1 MKWTFTC
8 FLPVHGGWGEWSNHW
23 SECSTTCG
31 LGMRTRERE
40 CDNPKPKYGGRPCEE
55 QERQQVKYCRERDCD
70 PGLILRLLLLSFYC
84 MFVAA
89 FPLAEF
95 LCFHTGIKMT
105 IAQLAWEK
113 EIVGDSGTW
122 SQMSPSSTHYEK
134 CFLLN
139 FLFFF
144 FFFCLS
150 LWQNIRLPAPEKAGN
165 QAVARHL
172 ARGVNPVTGRS
183 TVAKGPG
190 AMMKTCERNN
200 ESGTSLGKSLRTI
213 LVFMQLTSLI
223 LKVCKICI
231 R

>member
-144 FFFCLS
+144 FFFFILPCDRIFGFRLRRR
-150 LWQNIRLPAPEKAGN
+150 LGIRQWLGIWLVGWIRWLGGAQWQKGLERWWRLVREI
-165 QAVARHL
+165 
-172 ARGVNPVTGRS
+172 
-183 TVAKGPG
+183 
-190 AMMKTCERNN
+190 M
-200 ESGTSLGKSLRTI
+200 SLGRL
-213 LVFMQLTSLI
+213 
-223 LKVCKICI
+223 
-231 R
+231 

>member
-1 MKWTFTC
+1 MEKAFKHELEIAVTLLRSLVERIAKETWKTRNPAVTRSIVQFMEVGVSGVTIG
-8 FLPVHGGWGEWSNHW
+8 PNVARHVDW
-23 SECSTTCG
+23 ECGHVSG
-31 LGMRTRERE
+31 S
-40 CDNPKPKYGGRPCEE
+40 
-55 QERQQVKYCRERDCD
+55 V
-70 PGLILRLLLLSFYC
+70 
-84 MFVAA
+84 
-89 FPLAEF
+89 
-95 LCFHTGIKMT
+95 T
-105 IAQLAWEK
+105 I
-113 EIVGDSGTW
+113 
-122 SQMSPSSTHYEK
+122 
-134 CFLLN
+134 
-139 FLFFF
+139 
-144 FFFCLS
+144 LS
-150 LWQNIRLPAPEKAGN
+150 LNMVADRVMNKNGNRLNTAENGIAIQNIRLPAPEKAGN

>member
-1 MKWTFTC
+1 MHRLQAHLIFALFDSKDVFAQPLISTRNMKRTFTC

-40 CDNPKPKYGGRPCEE
+40 CDNPKPKYGGRPCDE

-105 IAQLAWEK
+105 IAQLA
-113 EIVGDSGTW
+113 
-122 SQMSPSSTHYEK
+122 
-134 CFLLN
+134 
-139 FLFFF
+139 
-144 FFFCLS
+144 
-150 LWQNIRLPAPEKAGN
+150 
-165 QAVARHL
+165 
-172 ARGVNPVTGRS
+172 
-183 TVAKGPG
+183 
-190 AMMKTCERNN
+190 
-200 ESGTSLGKSLRTI
+200 
-213 LVFMQLTSLI
+213 
-223 LKVCKICI
+223 
-231 R
+231 

>member
-40 CDNPKPKYGGRPCEE
+40 CDNPKPKYGGRPCDE

-113 EIVGDSGTW
+113 EKVLYFGLC
-122 SQMSPSSTHYEK
+122 SQMRPPCESP
-134 CFLLN
+134 
-139 FLFFF
+139 
-144 FFFCLS
+144 
-150 LWQNIRLPAPEKAGN
+150 I
-165 QAVARHL
+165 
-172 ARGVNPVTGRS
+172 
-183 TVAKGPG
+183 
-190 AMMKTCERNN
+190 
-200 ESGTSLGKSLRTI
+200 
-213 LVFMQLTSLI
+213 VFVKLTSLKWSCSGNDAKFGTERWTCQSVAVFS
-223 LKVCKICI
+223 KVDINSKGQVNSFEDDLV
-231 R
+231 RR

>member
-1 MKWTFTC
+1 MHRLQAHLIFALFDSKDVFAQPLISTRNMKWTFTC

-105 IAQLAWEK
+105 IAQLA
-113 EIVGDSGTW
+113 
-122 SQMSPSSTHYEK
+122 
-134 CFLLN
+134 
-139 FLFFF
+139 
-144 FFFCLS
+144 
-150 LWQNIRLPAPEKAGN
+150 
-165 QAVARHL
+165 
-172 ARGVNPVTGRS
+172 
-183 TVAKGPG
+183 
-190 AMMKTCERNN
+190 
-200 ESGTSLGKSLRTI
+200 
-213 LVFMQLTSLI
+213 
-223 LKVCKICI
+223 
-231 R
+231 

>member
-1 MKWTFTC
+1 MHRLQAHLIFALFDSKDVFAQPLISTRNMKWTFTC

-95 LCFHTGIKMT
+95 L
-105 IAQLAWEK
+105 
-113 EIVGDSGTW
+113 V
-122 SQMSPSSTHYEK
+122 ST
-134 CFLLN
+134 
-139 FLFFF
+139 
-144 FFFCLS
+144 
-150 LWQNIRLPAPEKAGN
+150 
-165 QAVARHL
+165 
-172 ARGVNPVTGRS
+172 
-183 TVAKGPG
+183 
-190 AMMKTCERNN
+190 
-200 ESGTSLGKSLRTI
+200 LG
-213 LVFMQLTSLI
+213 
-223 LKVCKICI
+223 LK
-231 R
+231 

>member
-1 MKWTFTC
+1 MHRLQAHLIFALFDSKDVFAQPFISTRNMKWTFTC

-40 CDNPKPKYGGRPCEE
+40 CDNPKPKYGGRPCDE

-105 IAQLAWEK
+105 IAQLA
-113 EIVGDSGTW
+113 
-122 SQMSPSSTHYEK
+122 
-134 CFLLN
+134 
-139 FLFFF
+139 
-144 FFFCLS
+144 
-150 LWQNIRLPAPEKAGN
+150 
-165 QAVARHL
+165 
-172 ARGVNPVTGRS
+172 
-183 TVAKGPG
+183 
-190 AMMKTCERNN
+190 
-200 ESGTSLGKSLRTI
+200 
-213 LVFMQLTSLI
+213 
-223 LKVCKICI
+223 
-231 R
+231 

>member
-1 MKWTFTC
+1 MHRLQAHLIFALFDSKDVFAQPLISTRNMKWTFTC

-40 CDNPKPKYGGRPCEE
+40 CDNPKPKYGGRPCDE

-105 IAQLAWEK
+105 IAQLA
-113 EIVGDSGTW
+113 
-122 SQMSPSSTHYEK
+122 
-134 CFLLN
+134 
-139 FLFFF
+139 
-144 FFFCLS
+144 
-150 LWQNIRLPAPEKAGN
+150 
-165 QAVARHL
+165 
-172 ARGVNPVTGRS
+172 
-183 TVAKGPG
+183 
-190 AMMKTCERNN
+190 
-200 ESGTSLGKSLRTI
+200 
-213 LVFMQLTSLI
+213 
-223 LKVCKICI
+223 
-231 R
+231 

>member
-1 MKWTFTC
+1 MHRLQVHLIFALFDSKDVFAQPLISTRNMKWTFTC

-105 IAQLAWEK
+105 IAQLA
-113 EIVGDSGTW
+113 
-122 SQMSPSSTHYEK
+122 
-134 CFLLN
+134 
-139 FLFFF
+139 
-144 FFFCLS
+144 
-150 LWQNIRLPAPEKAGN
+150 
-165 QAVARHL
+165 
-172 ARGVNPVTGRS
+172 
-183 TVAKGPG
+183 
-190 AMMKTCERNN
+190 
-200 ESGTSLGKSLRTI
+200 
-213 LVFMQLTSLI
+213 
-223 LKVCKICI
+223 
-231 R
+231 

>member
-1 MKWTFTC
+1 MHRLQVHLIFALFDSKDVFAQPLISTRNMKWTFTC

-70 PGLILRLLLLSFYC
+70 PGLILRLLPLSFYC

-105 IAQLAWEK
+105 IAQLA
-113 EIVGDSGTW
+113 
-122 SQMSPSSTHYEK
+122 
-134 CFLLN
+134 
-139 FLFFF
+139 
-144 FFFCLS
+144 
-150 LWQNIRLPAPEKAGN
+150 
-165 QAVARHL
+165 
-172 ARGVNPVTGRS
+172 
-183 TVAKGPG
+183 
-190 AMMKTCERNN
+190 
-200 ESGTSLGKSLRTI
+200 
-213 LVFMQLTSLI
+213 
-223 LKVCKICI
+223 
-231 R
+231 